1 MVKKALT
8 IILSLCLVMTMFSI
22 TPAHAAASISLN
34 KTEYKVSEKG
44 QATITGL
51 ISGDDTD
58 SIWIGIAPEGER
70 LENTELSCYYD
81 ELPSSNIFDFETPNK
96 VGKYEVRLLDY
107 NYNLFAKASFTVV
120 APMAGSE
127 DITLS
132 KTELKLYEPMS
143 VTVKG
148 LTKEQMENG
157 AWLGIAKWDEK
168 IENTLT
174 ECYIQDLPVDNTYKF
189 KAPYKFGKYEIRVF
203 SDYDY
208 SLFGKAEFLVVSSKA
223 KPGDILL
230 SKTSVNPGEK
240 MSVTVKGLTPGELES
255 GAWIGIAESGERLQN
270 TLIGAYISDLPV
282 TNIYEFTAPDRTG
295 KYEVRVFCSSDMKD
309 EEYEYGTFGKAEF
322 IVGGAPVEEISA
334 GYEGLASWAASE
346 VNQAKN
352 EGLVTNKV
360 MANFPEDITREEFCE
375 LAILLYEKMTATKA
389 VPVSSNPFSDTTN
402 PEILKAYGLKI
413 VNGIGDGKFAPS
425 NKVTRQE
432 ISAMLFRTIKIAIPT
447 LDTKAEFKTN
457 FNDKN
462 EIASW
467 ALDAVKFMNANDIVK
482 GSVLDNG
489 TSYIRPKGNTTKQ
502 EAILLVLRIFNK
514 FDEM

>member
-1 MVKKALT
+1 MAKKALT
-8 IILSLCLVMTMFSI
+8 IILSLCLVMTMFFI
-22 TPAHAAASISLN
+22 TPAHAAGNITLN

-58 SIWIGIAPEGER
+58 SIWIGIAPEGKR
-70 LENTELSCYYD
+70 LENTELYCYFN
-81 ELPSSNIFDFETPNK
+81 ELPSNNIFEFEAPNK
-96 VGKYEVRLLDY
+96 VGKYEIRLLDD
-107 NYNLFAKASFTVV
+107 NYNLFAKTSFVVV
-120 APMAGSE
+120 APMAASG

-143 VTVKG
+143 VTIKG
-148 LTKEQMENG
+148 LTNEQIENG
-157 AWLGIAKWDEK
+157 AWIGISKWDEK
-168 IENTLT
+168 MENTNFD
-174 ECYIQDLPVDNTYKF
+174 CYVQDLPVDNTYKF
-189 KAPYKFGKYEIRVF
+189 KAPYKFGKYEVRVF
-203 SDYDY
+203 FDFEY
-208 SLFGKAEFLVVSSKA
+208 SLFGKAEFTVVSSKA

-240 MSVTVKGLTPGELES
+240 MSVTVKGLTPGEIES
-255 GAWIGIAESGERLQN
+255 DAWIGIVESGAKLKN
-270 TLIGAYISDLPV
+270 TPSVTYVSDLPV
-282 TNIYEFTAPDRTG
+282 TNIYEFTAPDREG
-295 KYEVRVFCSSDMKD
+295 KYEVRVFCSSHMADD
-309 EEYEYGTFGKAEF
+309 EYEYAMFGKAEF

-334 GYEGLASWAASE
+334 GYEGLASWAVTE
-346 VNQAKN
+346 VNQAKD

-389 VPVSSNPFSDTTN
+389 VPVSSNPFNDTTN

-413 VNGIGDGKFAPS
+413 VNGVGDGKFAPN

-432 ISAMLFRTIKIAIPT
+432 ISAMLFRTIQVVIPT

-502 EAILLVLRIFNK
+502 EAILLVSRIFNK
-514 FDEM
+514 FDRM